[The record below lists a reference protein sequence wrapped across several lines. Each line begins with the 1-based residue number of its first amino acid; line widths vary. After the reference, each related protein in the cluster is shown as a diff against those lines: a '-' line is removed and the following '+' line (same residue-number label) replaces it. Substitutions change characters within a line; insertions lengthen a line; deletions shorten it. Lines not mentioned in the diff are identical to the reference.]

1 MQRKVLG
8 VHIVA
13 GNQRAPEPDIGL
25 WRAWP
30 PERQESLALAFHRR
44 FELTQG

>member
-13 GNQRAPEPDIGL
+13 GNQGAPEPDIGM
-25 WRAWP
+25 WRG
-30 PERQESLALAFHRR
+30 LV
-44 FELTQG
+44 